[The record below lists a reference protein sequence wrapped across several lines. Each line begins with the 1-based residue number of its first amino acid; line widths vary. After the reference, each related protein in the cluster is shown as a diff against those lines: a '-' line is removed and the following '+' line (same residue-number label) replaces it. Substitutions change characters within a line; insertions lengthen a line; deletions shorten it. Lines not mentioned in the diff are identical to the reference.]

1 MFFFLNPRLAHFTT
15 NNTYIAM
22 MMRWNHSDTDFF
34 NILTGVLQRDI
45 LAPFL
50 FIICLDLHTM
60 NVNRSNKKKW
70 SQTKKKAKKKKWYSI
85 ETIMDADYADDL
97 ALLTNTLVQAEC
109 LL

>member
-1 MFFFLNPRLAHFTT
+1 MLDKNSKAIVYLLNK
-15 NNTYIAM
+15 
-22 MMRWNHSDTDFF
+22 DTDFF

-70 SQTKKKAKKKKWYSI
+70 SQTKKGQ
-85 ETIMDADYADDL
+85 ETHGIP
-97 ALLTNTLVQAEC
+97 Q
-109 LL
+109 